1 MQGPATN
8 LPAKGI
14 AQDCLI
20 LIFATAVA
28 LAMAMPSISPAT
40 ISGDG
45 FNK

>member
-1 MQGPATN
+1 MQGPATT

-14 AQDCLI
+14 AKNCLI

-28 LAMAMPSISPAT
+28 VAMATPSVSPAT
-40 ISGDG
+40 IIGDG

>member
-1 MQGPATN
+1 MGKAATT

-14 AQDCLI
+14 AQNVFI

-28 LAMAMPSISPAT
+28 VAMATPSVSPAT